1 MYTRLHSLGARK
13 RSERKEA
20 MISIN
25 PEQNETEMELAAA
38 GDSVGTFQEVNAA
51 ESLETAEMKPMAA
64 GHTVVVGSVG

>member
-1 MYTRLHSLGARK
+1 
-13 RSERKEA
+13 